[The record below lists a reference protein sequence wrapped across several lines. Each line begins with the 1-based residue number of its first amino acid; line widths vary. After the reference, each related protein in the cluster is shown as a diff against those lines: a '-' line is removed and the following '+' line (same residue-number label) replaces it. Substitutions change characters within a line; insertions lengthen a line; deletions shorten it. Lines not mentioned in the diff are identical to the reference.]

1 MLVERVVDVDLLVP
15 VVGGGGPALGNAE
28 QVDVVDDVAT
38 AHVEDGVV
46 GLADK
51 VGTHGDEAGVAQR
64 LPILR
69 RPVVVDQVFHLLF
82 NNKQKQNIVLLC
94 AQPHNWVPTTYIK
107 KQKFT
112 PVKKLLSQVS

>member
-15 VVGGGGPALGNAE
+15 VVGGCGPALGNAE

-51 VGTHGDEAGVAQR
+51 VGPHGDEAGVAQR
-64 LPILR
+64 LPVLR
-69 RPVVVDQVFHLLF
+69 RPVVVDQVFHLLV
-82 NNKQKQNIVLLC
+82 NEHKNI
-94 AQPHNWVPTTYIK
+94 I
-107 KQKFT
+107 
-112 PVKKLLSQVS
+112 